1 MVIFAKA
8 NKPNI
13 LPVMYDS
20 SACGA
25 GNADCL
31 KCPKAVDNL
40 ILYASHSRGFH
51 FIVPRCDNNIIMFL
65 LKGEALINSKE
76 YAGVTLHAGEF
87 ILQAVGSKYEVLAM
101 TDVECVCY
109 RFSRPE
115 SFCEGRYRHIVKDVV
130 PPLIF
135 FPLKICSELNFFLEA
150 SKSYLAGEKICR
162 ELLQFKQKELAFI
175 LWHYYS
181 DYELSML
188 VHSLSEYTDSFQY
201 FVLKNYDK
209 VKTVEEFAELGGYTA
224 TTFRRIFTS
233 VFHRPVYEWMQER
246 RKEGILYE
254 LRHTDFTISE
264 ICYKYGFE
272 SLPHF
277 SNFCKKNFGLSPRS
291 LRKEAGSSS
300 LSAVQSSEPL
310 AV

>member
-1 MVIFAKA
+1 MH
-8 NKPNI
+8 
-13 LPVMYDS
+13 DS

-25 GNADCL
+25 VNTDCL

-40 ILYASHSRGFH
+40 ILHASHSRGFH
-51 FIVPRCDNNIIMFL
+51 FVMPRCDDNIIIFL
-65 LKGEALINSKE
+65 LKGEVLINSKE

-87 ILQAVGSKYEVLAM
+87 LLQAIGSKYEVLAM
-101 TDVECVCY
+101 TDVECICY
-109 RFSRPE
+109 RFSQPE
-115 SFCEGRYRHIVKDVV
+115 FFCEGRYQHIVDNVI

-135 FPLKICSELNFFLEA
+135 YPLKICSELNFFLEA
-150 SKSYLAGEKICR
+150 SKAYLVGEKICR

-188 VHSLSEYTDSFQY
+188 VHSLSKYTTSFQY

-209 VKTVEEFAELGGYTA
+209 VKTVEELAKLGGYTT

-233 VFHRPVYEWMQER
+233 VFHQPVYDGCRNAEKKAFFMSFSIQ
-246 RKEGILYE
+246 ILQ
-254 LRHTDFTISE
+254 
-264 ICYKYGFE
+264 
-272 SLPHF
+272 
-277 SNFCKKNFGLSPRS
+277 S
-291 LRKEAGSSS
+291 LRFAISMALNLCPTS
-300 LSAVQSSEPL
+300 LTSARRTSDCLL